1 MKIDAHQHFWIYNP
15 VRDSWIDESM
25 RVLRRNFLPGDL
37 YPVIKE
43 ENIDGTITIQADQSE
58 EETSFLLKLA
68 NENNWITGVV
78 GWIDLMSKDV
88 EKRLEHFSSYKKL
101 KGFRHIV
108 QAEPDNNFMLGEK
121 FQNGISCLRY
131 YNFTYDI
138 LIYLH
143 QLPVAIK
150 LSEKNP
156 EQKFIL
162 DHIAKP
168 RIKKNEIEP
177 WASLIKE
184 LAGNKNV
191 FCKISGII
199 TEADNKNWKP
209 EDIYPYL
216 DIVFDSFGYDRLIF
230 GSDWPV
236 CLLAGTY
243 KQVTNLIE
251 EYIGRT
257 SDENKE
263 KIFGNNALS
272 FYNIN

>member
-199 TEADNKNWKP
+199 TEAD
-209 EDIYPYL
+209 
-216 DIVFDSFGYDRLIF
+216 
-230 GSDWPV
+230 
-236 CLLAGTY
+236 AGLTGK
-243 KQVTNLIE
+243 KQ
-251 EYIGRT
+251 
-257 SDENKE
+257 
-263 KIFGNNALS
+263 
-272 FYNIN
+272 

>member
-25 RVLRRNFLPGDL
+25 IVLRRNFLPEDL
-37 YPVIKE
+37 YPVVKE
-43 ENIDGTITIQADQSE
+43 QNINGTIAVQADQSE
-58 EETSFLLKLA
+58 EETNFLLKLA
-68 NENNWITGVV
+68 NENEWIVGVI
-78 GWIDLMSKDV
+78 GWVDLMSNDI

-101 KGFRHIV
+101 KGFRHII
-108 QAEPDNNFMLGEK
+108 QAEPDNNFMLNEK
-121 FQNGISCLRY
+121 FQNGINCLRH

-138 LIYLH
+138 LIYPRH
-143 QLPVAIK
+143 LPAAIK
-150 LSEKNP
+150 LSGKYP

-168 RIKKNEIEP
+168 HIKKNETEP

-184 LAGNKNV
+184 LAQNKNV

-199 TEADNKNWKP
+199 TEADHKNWKP
-209 EDIYPYL
+209 KDIYPYL
-216 DIVFDSFGYDRLIF
+216 DIVFDYFGYDRILF

-236 CLLAGTY
+236 CLLAGSY
-243 KQVTNLIE
+243 EQVKNLVE
-251 EYIGRT
+251 EYTGRIPP
-257 SDENKE
+257 ENKD
-263 KIFGNNALS
+263 KIFGNNAQL